1 MHDKVDWKAINQLQ
15 MCAYS
20 VFVFAPTLDMGRV
33 TLLALI
39 LTLDL
44 KVSSGQAFQID
55 EGLDRQVKVGTVL
68 EKPWAYYDDEGT
80 LKGYAIDIAQ
90 RQVSRLPY
98 YTNFFKWTS
107 KTTFYNDQPRYKI
120 NKWFKKSFNN

>member
-1 MHDKVDWKAINQLQ
+1 
-15 MCAYS
+15 MCAYI
-20 VFVFAPTLDMGRV
+20 VFYFPSTLEMGRG

-55 EGLDRQVKVGTVL
+55 EGLERQVKVGTVL
-68 EKPWAYYDDEGT
+68 EKPWAYYDDDGT

-90 RQVSRLPY
+90 RQVSRLSY
-98 YTNFFKWTS
+98 YTNFLLPTRPQGWSTCAAGRILK
-107 KTTFYNDQPRYKI
+107 
-120 NKWFKKSFNN
+120 

>member
-1 MHDKVDWKAINQLQ
+1 MHDKFIEIPQSKAINQLQ
-15 MCAYS
+15 MCAY
-20 VFVFAPTLDMGRV
+20 VFDFPSTWEMRRV
-33 TLLALI
+33 TLLTLI

-44 KVSSGQAFQID
+44 EVSSGQAFQID

-98 YTNFFKWTS
+98 YTNFFK
-107 KTTFYNDQPRYKI
+107 
-120 NKWFKKSFNN
+120 

>member
-1 MHDKVDWKAINQLQ
+1 MIKLIEKQSISCRCVRILCSTFHSTSLE
-15 MCAYS
+15 
-20 VFVFAPTLDMGRV
+20 MGRV

-44 KVSSGQAFQID
+44 EVSSGQAFQID

-68 EKPWAYYDDEGT
+68 EKPWAYYDDDGT

-98 YTNFFKWTS
+98 TNFF
-107 KTTFYNDQPRYKI
+107 
-120 NKWFKKSFNN
+120 